1 MAVGIDS
8 GRAAGLRLQFAN
20 TEPSQHVRD
29 YRRAKMEEQVVPGFA
44 PTRASQSHAVP
55 TLASVPARAAK
66 AVDRAVPALPPPAK
80 RSKTTLPISPAV
92 EFAGKARWN
101 TPLRVG
107 RWKEKWE
114 SARELGL
121 DVAVRSFEQC
131 GVVGVVRSVIAEV
144 VVASV
149 GDLLPLET
157 VQKWLCLLCE
167 YLELNADEQV
177 LVVCLL
183 RKFVQ
188 YGGKFVGEG
197 DWARPQ
203 RWECVVAIACYFSV
217 LLTEEFP
224 GRTSMDLRELLGPN
238 FHFGREQVEF
248 LKSVDWRIS
257 VSTETFKEAKECCI
271 NVANEVDGEKE
282 LLISWFRVDDAVAD
296 RKKRT
301 ENATAASAA
310 AAAEAAKAAKAALA
324 VHTPVQY
331 NPVQNVKKRNYAAI
345 APAKD
350 SMVPTY
356 VPQFAA
362 AVPQPFVAPGV
373 IPTVPQWM
381 PRPW

>member
-1 MAVGIDS
+1 
-8 GRAAGLRLQFAN
+8 
-20 TEPSQHVRD
+20 
-29 YRRAKMEEQVVPGFA
+29 MEEQVVPGFA
-44 PTRASQSHAVP
+44 PAEENLNQTVPSLAIAPTR
-55 TLASVPARAAK
+55 TAK
-66 AVDRAVPALPPPAK
+66 KVDRAVPAFEPPAK
-80 RSKTTLPISPAV
+80 RLKTTAPISPAV
-92 EFAGKARWN
+92 EFPGKPRWQ

-121 DVAVRSFEQC
+121 EVAVRSFEQR
-131 GVVGVVRSVIAEV
+131 GVVGVVRSTIAEV

-149 GDLLPLET
+149 GDLLPIET

-248 LKSVDWRIS
+248 LKAVDWRIS
-257 VSTETFKEAKECCI
+257 ISTEVFQETKECCV
-271 NVANEVDGEKE
+271 NVANGVAGEKE
-282 LLISWFRVDDAVAD
+282 KLISWFRVDDAVAD
-296 RKKRT
+296 RKKRA
-301 ENATAASAA
+301 EDAAAASAAAAA
-310 AAAEAAKAAKAALA
+310 AAAEAAKVAKAALA
-324 VHTPVQY
+324 AQTPVQY
-331 NPVQNVKKRNYAAI
+331 NPVQSGKKRNYAAI

-362 AVPQPFVAPGV
+362 AVPQPFVTSAI
-373 IPTVPQWM
+373 IPSVPQQWM
-381 PRPW
+381 WQ